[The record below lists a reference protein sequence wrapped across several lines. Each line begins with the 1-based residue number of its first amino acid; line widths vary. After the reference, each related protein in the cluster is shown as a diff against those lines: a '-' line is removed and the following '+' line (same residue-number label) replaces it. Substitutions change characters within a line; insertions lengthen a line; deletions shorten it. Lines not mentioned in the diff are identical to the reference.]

1 MKQISLLVLFIIFIS
16 SSTKAYSENDLAGA
30 RSNAMAKAS
39 VASIDIW
46 ANYNNQAALAKLDKI
61 QFGVFYENRFQLQD
75 LSTKALAL
83 YYPTKLGGFNLNY
96 SQFGSDLYKESK
108 IGLGYS
114 KALGEHLWASVQINQ
129 MRIKLNQVY
138 GEQSKHNFEIG
149 LLAEIFSDFFLGFHI
164 FNPSQEKFETLY
176 FDEAIPTVARLGF
189 SWHLSKET
197 ILNTEVEKDFDND
210 IRIKFGVEHQFIK
223 NLHIRLGASNQ
234 PNNISFGLGYQY
246 KIAKIN
252 LAYSKHQN
260 LGYTPSFDL
269 NISF

>member
-1 MKQISLLVLFIIFIS
+1 MKSIKLILIFIFS
-16 SSTKAYSENDLAGA
+16 YYLTQASSENHRIGA

-46 ANYNNQAALAKLDKI
+46 GNYNNQASLAKLEQI
-61 QFGVFYENRFQLQD
+61 QFGVFYENRFQLED
-75 LSTKALAL
+75 LSTKAIAL

-138 GEQSKHNFEIG
+138 GEQSKYNFEVG
-149 LLAEIFSDFFLGFHI
+149 LLAEIFSEFYLGFHI

-176 FDEAIPTVARLGF
+176 FDEAIPTIARFGF
-189 SWHLSKET
+189 SWHLSKES
-197 ILNTEVEKDFDND
+197 ILNAEIEKDFDND
-210 IRIKFGVEHQFIK
+210 IQIKFGIEHEFIE
-223 NLHIRLGASNQ
+223 NLHIRLGVSNH
-234 PNNISFGLGYQY
+234 PNQISFGLGYQY
-246 KIAKIN
+246 KIVKMN
-252 LAYSKHQN
+252 LAYSKHQT

>member
-1 MKQISLLVLFIIFIS
+1 MSNLGFASSDNLLG
-16 SSTKAYSENDLAGA
+16 GA
-30 RSNAMAKAS
+30 RSNAMGKAS
-39 VASIDIW
+39 VSSINIW
-46 ANYNNQAALAKLDKI
+46 SNYNNQAALAKLKEI
-61 QFGVFYENRFQLQD
+61 EFGVFYENRFQLED
-75 LSTKALAL
+75 LSTKAIAF

-129 MRIKLNQVY
+129 MKVKLNQAY
-138 GEQSKHNFEIG
+138 GEQSKYNFEIG
-149 LLAEIFSDFFLGFHI
+149 LLAEIFSDFYLGFHI
-164 FNPSQEKFETLY
+164 FNPSQEKFETMY
-176 FDEAIPTVARLGF
+176 FDEAIPTIARFGF

-197 ILNTEVEKDFDND
+197 ILNTEIEKDFDND
-210 IRIKFGVEHQFIK
+210 ARVKLGIEHQFVK
-223 NLHIRLGASNQ
+223 DLFIRLGVSSKPNQ
-234 PNNISFGLGYQY
+234 ISFGIGYQY
-246 KIAKIN
+246 KIVKMN

>member
-1 MKQISLLVLFIIFIS
+1 MKSIKLILIFIFS
-16 SSTKAYSENDLAGA
+16 YYLTQASSENHRIGS

-39 VASIDIW
+39 VSSIDIW
-46 ANYNNQAALAKLDKI
+46 GNYNNQASLAKLEKI
-61 QFGVFYENRFQLQD
+61 QFGVFYENRFQLED
-75 LSTKALAL
+75 LSTKAIAL

-96 SQFGSDLYKESK
+96 SQFGSILYKESK

-114 KALGEHLWASVQINQ
+114 KALGEHLWASVQLNQ

-138 GEQSKHNFEIG
+138 GEQSKYNFEVG
-149 LLAEIFSDFFLGFHI
+149 LLAEIFSEFYLGFHI

-176 FDEAIPTVARLGF
+176 FDEAIPTIASFGF

-197 ILNTEVEKDFDND
+197 ILNAEIEKDFDKD
-210 IRIKFGVEHQFIK
+210 IQIKFGIEHEFIE
-223 NLHIRLGASNQ
+223 NIHIRLGVSNH
-234 PNNISFGLGYQY
+234 PNQISFGLGYQY
-246 KIAKIN
+246 KIVKMN
-252 LAYSKHQN
+252 LAYSKHQT

>member
-1 MKQISLLVLFIIFIS
+1 MKSINLIVLFIV
-16 SSTKAYSENDLAGA
+16 AYSYASAENNLTGA
-30 RSNAMAKAS
+30 RSNAMGKAS
-39 VASIDIW
+39 VSLIDIW
-46 ANYNNQAALAKLDKI
+46 GAYNNQATLPKLDKI
-61 QFGVFYENRFQLQD
+61 QFGVFYENRFQLED
-75 LSTKALAL
+75 LSTKAIAF

-114 KALGEHLWASVQINQ
+114 KALGEHLWASVQLNQ
-129 MRIKLNQVY
+129 MRVKLNQVY
-138 GEQSKHNFEIG
+138 GEQNKYNFEVG
-149 LLAEIFSDFFLGFHI
+149 LLAEIFSGFYLGFHI

-176 FDEAIPTVARLGF
+176 FDQAIPTIARFGF

-197 ILNTEVEKDFDND
+197 ILNTEIEKDFDND
-210 IRIKFGVEHQFIK
+210 IRVKFGIEHQFIK
-223 NLHIRLGASNQ
+223 NLNLRIGASNH
-234 PNNISFGLGYQY
+234 PNQISFGLGYKY
-246 KIAKIN
+246 KIVKMN

>member
-1 MKQISLLVLFIIFIS
+1 MKSINLIVIFIVV
-16 SSTKAYSENDLAGA
+16 YSYAFAENNLTGA
-30 RSNAMAKAS
+30 RSNGMGKAS
-39 VASIDIW
+39 VSSIDIW
-46 ANYNNQAALAKLDKI
+46 GSYNNQATLAKLDKI
-61 QFGVFYENRFQLQD
+61 QFGVFYENRFQLED
-75 LSTKALAL
+75 LSTKAIAF

-114 KALGEHLWASVQINQ
+114 KALGEHLWASVQLNQ
-129 MRIKLNQVY
+129 MRVKLNQVY
-138 GEQSKHNFEIG
+138 GEQNKYNFEVG
-149 LLAEIFSDFFLGFHI
+149 LLAEIFSGFYLGFHI

-176 FDEAIPTVARLGF
+176 FDEAIPTIARFGF

-210 IRIKFGVEHQFIK
+210 IRVKFGIEHQFIK
-223 NLHIRLGASNQ
+223 NLNLRIGASNH
-234 PNNISFGLGYQY
+234 PNQISFGLGYKY
-246 KIAKIN
+246 KIVKMN

>member
-1 MKQISLLVLFIIFIS
+1 MKSINLILLLLFVSNLSFAS
-16 SSTKAYSENDLAGA
+16 YDNNLAGA
-30 RSNAMAKAS
+30 RSSAMANAS
-39 VASIDIW
+39 IASIDIW
-46 ANYNNQAALAKLDKI
+46 SNYNNQAALAKLEKI

-75 LSTKALAL
+75 LSTKAIAL

-96 SQFGSDLYKESK
+96 SQLGSDLYKESK

-129 MRIKLNQVY
+129 MRVKLNQVY
-138 GEQSKHNFEIG
+138 GEQSKYNFEVG
-149 LLAEIFSDFFLGFHI
+149 LLAEIFSDFYLGFHI
-164 FNPSQEKFETLY
+164 FNPSQEKFETMY
-176 FDEAIPTVARLGF
+176 FDQAIPTVARFGL

-197 ILNTEVEKDFDND
+197 ILNAEVEKDFDND
-210 IRIKFGVEHQFIK
+210 IQVKLGIEHQFIE
-223 NLHIRLGASNQ
+223 NLHIRAGVSNH
-234 PNNISFGLGYQY
+234 PNQISFGLGYQY
-246 KIAKIN
+246 KIVKMN

>member
-1 MKQISLLVLFIIFIS
+1 MKSINLTFLMLLVSNLSFAS
-16 SSTKAYSENDLAGA
+16 SDNHLAGA

-46 ANYNNQAALAKLDKI
+46 GNYNNQATLAKLQKI
-61 QFGVFYENRFQLQD
+61 QFGVFYENRFQLED
-75 LSTKALAL
+75 LSTKAIAF

-114 KALGEHLWASVQINQ
+114 KALGEHLWASVQLNQ
-129 MRIKLNQVY
+129 MRVKLNQVY
-138 GEQSKHNFEIG
+138 GEQSKYNFEIG
-149 LLAEIFSDFFLGFHI
+149 LLAEIFSDFYLGFHI
-164 FNPSQEKFETLY
+164 FNPSQEKFETMY
-176 FDEAIPTVARLGF
+176 FDEAIPTVARFGF

-197 ILNTEVEKDFDND
+197 ILNTEVEKDFDSD
-210 IRIKFGVEHQFIK
+210 IRVKFGIEHQFVE
-223 NLHIRLGASNQ
+223 NLHIRLGVSNH
-234 PNNISFGLGYQY
+234 PNQISFGLGYQY
-246 KIAKIN
+246 KIVKMN
-252 LAYSKHQN
+252 LAYSKHQS